1 MVHGGRRFT
10 EPVLVSDEVV
20 AALRTLAPLAPLH
33 NPANV
38 EGIVRAQVA
47 FPGIPHVA
55 VFDTGFHRTLPPE
68 AYTYAVP
75 PAWRDEHHVRRYGFH
90 GSSYAWVARRTAA
103 LLGRD
108 PADVRMVVLHL
119 GNGAS
124 ACAVDG
130 GRSVETSMGL
140 SPVEGLVMGTR
151 SGDVDPALAGYL
163 SRVAGL
169 SAEDYDRALNRESG
183 LLGLA
188 GVSDFRT
195 LEERRSAGDAD
206 AALAF
211 DVTVHRLRKYVGAY
225 AAVLGRLDALAFTG
239 GIGERSPALRA
250 AVVDGLGV
258 LGLRLDPAANADGG
272 GPAERL
278 VSAPDSSARCGS
290 CPPTRSGRSR
300 GPPWRCSGCR
310 TRSERPAGEQATPGR
325 PGQARRWTGNGPCA
339 VARPCSSRALSGLI
353 ACSWSAPPSSA
364 TPTRRSATCRD
375 ADGVQHRQLD
385 ERSTPLSRSAT
396 RTGAG
401 IRERPASVERST
413 GAPRVRISPL
423 IRRRQPEAART
434 LRSQSV
440 SGP

>member
-1 MVHGGRRFT
+1 VNGGPRHPHVLVVNAGSSSLKYQLIDASSGATTAVGLVSEIGSGTSRHTHSAGGARSEAAVECADHAAAFALARAALAEQGPVVGGDDLVAVGHRVVHGGRRFT
-10 EPVLVSDEVV
+10 EPVLVTDDVV
-20 AALRTLAPLAPLH
+20 AALRTLSPLAPLH

-38 EGIVRAQVA
+38 EGIVRARAA
-47 FPGIPHVA
+47 FPDIPQVA
-55 VFDTGFHRTLPPE
+55 VFDTAFHRTLPPE
-68 AYTYAVP
+68 AHTYAVP
-75 PAWRDEHHVRRYGFH
+75 APWRDEHHVRRYGFH

-108 PADVRMVVLHL
+108 PAEVRMVVLHL

-151 SGDVDPALAGYL
+151 SGDVDPALGGYL
-163 SRVAGL
+163 ARVAGL

-195 LEERRSAGDAD
+195 LVERRSSGDAD

-239 GIGERSPALRA
+239 GIGERSAVLRA

-258 LGLRLDPAANADGG
+258 LGLRLDAAANAEGG
-272 GPAERL
+272 GPDERL
-278 VSAPDSSARCGS
+278 VSTPDSSAQVWVV
-290 CPPTRSGRSR
+290 PTDE
-300 GPPWRCSGCR
+300 
-310 TRSERPAGEQATPGR
+310 EREIARATVEVLGL
-325 PGQARRWTGNGPCA
+325 AH
-339 VARPCSSRALSGLI
+339 AL
-353 ACSWSAPPSSA
+353 
-364 TPTRRSATCRD
+364 
-375 ADGVQHRQLD
+375 
-385 ERSTPLSRSAT
+385 
-396 RTGAG
+396 
-401 IRERPASVERST
+401 
-413 GAPRVRISPL
+413 
-423 IRRRQPEAART
+423 
-434 LRSQSV
+434 
-440 SGP
+440 

>member
-1 MVHGGRRFT
+1 
-10 EPVLVSDEVV
+10 VSDEVV

-55 VFDTGFHRTLPPE
+55 VFDTGFHRTLPP
-68 AYTYAVP
+68 AAHTYAVP

-90 GSSYAWVARRTAA
+90 GSSYAWVARRTAV
-103 LLGRD
+103 LLERD

-124 ACAVDG
+124 ACAIDG

-163 SRVAGL
+163 SRVAGV
-169 SAEDYDRALNRESG
+169 SAEDYDAALNRRSG

-188 GVSDFRT
+188 GTSDFRT
-195 LEERRSAGDAD
+195 LVERRAAGDAD

-225 AAVLGRLDALAFTG
+225 AAVLERLDALVFTG
-239 GIGERSPALRA
+239 GIGERSPALRG

-258 LGLRLDPAANADGG
+258 LGLRLDPSANDAGD

-278 VSAPDSSARCGS
+278 VSAPDSSGQVWVVPTDEEREIAR
-290 CPPTRSGRSR
+290 
-300 GPPWRCSGCR
+300 
-310 TRSERPAGEQATPGR
+310 ATVEVLGLPH
-325 PGQARRWTGNGPCA
+325 
-339 VARPCSSRALSGLI
+339 AL
-353 ACSWSAPPSSA
+353 
-364 TPTRRSATCRD
+364 
-375 ADGVQHRQLD
+375 
-385 ERSTPLSRSAT
+385 
-396 RTGAG
+396 
-401 IRERPASVERST
+401 
-413 GAPRVRISPL
+413 
-423 IRRRQPEAART
+423 
-434 LRSQSV
+434 
-440 SGP
+440 